1 MSQSKPRCPHYRK
14 LVPYVYRALQDLGG
28 SGTNSEIRD
37 SVIALM
43 GLSDDIVDLPHT
55 GKASQ
60 NNELD
65 YQLGWTRTRLR
76 EKGWIA
82 NSARGTWIIS
92 EGPETTDI
100 DEIRRRFN
108 EAANGEV
115 SAPKNQVGD
124 SPAGEETENGEEG
137 GQQQAFA
144 FEQEYEEPW
153 LEELKAILH
162 EMSPYAFE
170 RLAGYLLRECGFVQ
184 VEVTKKSGD
193 GGIDGL
199 GKLKVNGLLSFNVA
213 FQCKRYVGSVGAGEI
228 RDFKGSLTTDV
239 EKGLFITTGNF
250 TKAARDEA
258 AKQGTKQIDL
268 MDGEELLG
276 KLIELEIG
284 IHPVKAYKVDKRF
297 FENL

>member
-14 LVPYVYRALQDLGG
+14 LIPYVYRALQDLGG

-65 YQLGWTRTRLR
+65 YQLGWARTRLR

-115 SAPKNQVGD
+115 SAPKNQVED

-137 GQQQAFA
+137 GQQQALA

-193 GGIDGL
+193 GESTDWGNSRSMDSL
-199 GKLKVNGLLSFNVA
+199 ASMWPSSASAMREAWAQGKSEILRAHSRPTWKKAFLSQRETSPKPPA
-213 FQCKRYVGSVGAGEI
+213 TRPQS
-228 RDFKGSLTTDV
+228 
-239 EKGLFITTGNF
+239 
-250 TKAARDEA
+250 KAPSRS
-258 AKQGTKQIDL
+258 T
-268 MDGEELLG
+268 
-276 KLIELEIG
+276 
-284 IHPVKAYKVDKRF
+284 
-297 FENL
+297 